1 MTKKDKVIFV
11 INKLEELY
19 PRVPIPLNHSDPYTL
34 LVSLILKLKGK
45 TPIVYLRSDGYGEY
59 RAILGRFGPLIYH
72 LMFYIA
78 SLVSNFISARK
89 YILRE
94 VIRLKDMEIEFGG
107 KNRLMNVKSAF
118 IPETRVQVYF
128 LQDDDYFK
136 PLTQLLYKAK
146 NGRIL
151 NDNDVRFALFAKVAL
166 DTLKRLYWK
175 PDIIVCSDWQ
185 MSFVP
190 QLLKQNYADDE
201 FYSGIKTVSMIHSL
215 NDFRMFSKKSYDMID
230 LESDSKGDLIDNYA
244 SRSGYAIWGFEQTYH
259 YSADGQYYNNQ
270 KLDYSSLNFLDD
282 LLDNWSQSD
291 EGIKALGF
299 LSYDVKNIFYP
310 HINFKNTNSAL
321 PYIWFIKPKLVKSYN
336 IDINY
341 SKSNELLLSR
351 LKPTINLSQYRN
363 LITAIKSELKAGNSY
378 QINLTMKNFFEIHKN
393 PIDSYLQIRNYAKPQ
408 YGYYL
413 NIGKQQVLS
422 FSPEQFFY
430 TDNDF
435 IYTYPMKGTIK
446 RSENNLVD
454 NQLKKNLYD
463 SIKDKAEHIMI
474 VD

>member
-1 MTKKDKVIFV
+1 M
-11 INKLEELY
+11 INNLNEL
-19 PRVPIPLNHSDPYTL
+19 IH
-34 LVSLILKLKGK
+34 K
-45 TPIVYLRSDGYGEY
+45 YGE
-59 RAILGRFGPLIYH
+59 
-72 LMFYIA
+72 
-78 SLVSNFISARK
+78 
-89 YILRE
+89 
-94 VIRLKDMEIEFGG
+94 
-107 KNRLMNVKSAF
+107 
-118 IPETRVQVYF
+118 
-128 LQDDDYFK
+128 
-136 PLTQLLYKAK
+136 
-146 NGRIL
+146 
-151 NDNDVRFALFAKVAL
+151 
-166 DTLKRLYWK
+166 
-175 PDIIVCSDWQ
+175 PD
-185 MSFVP
+185 
-190 QLLKQNYADDE
+190 A
-201 FYSGIKTVSMIHSL
+201 
-215 NDFRMFSKKSYDMID
+215 
-230 LESDSKGDLIDNYA
+230 LIDNYA
-244 SRSGYAIWGFEQTYH
+244 SQSGYAIWGFEQTYH

-413 NIGKQQVLS
+413 NIGKQQILS

-474 VD
+474 VDLLRNDLGKICKYGSVKVEDLFSIESYPTVHQMVSCVLGEMKKNIKYSDIFKALCPGGSITGAPKESSMKIIDRLENYNRGLYTGNIGYIDNDKNMHFNIAIRTMIVNQNKAKYCVGGGIVWDSDYKHEWEEAKLKAKILDQFIKE